1 MQRMFEQSG
10 NGLTGVLIGS
20 SNYSEG
26 EVTVFLISIVL
37 IHYPLTPERFNT
49 CQALNPVLGSLH

>member
-1 MQRMFEQSG
+1 MFEQSG